1 MKHYINDIEI
11 SPRNLDSIGV
21 VSDFTGNPD
30 ILKLNVDSIVL
41 TRNAFN
47 IVKDHVNT
55 QGVFEG
61 IPYKIEMSTGVSIE
75 YYIDLLQETVYK
87 DHEVEVKIKQRYNID
102 NFLDRAKGTSWELMA
117 SKGVQFDYKVVDFL
131 IVKDNQAELVLTTG
145 VTLFVLYKT
154 LAEQIEK
161 VQELIAAVTA
171 AIGIDPSD
179 VLAAAIKLAAAIIYT
194 ITLIYLINQLVLRI
208 IETIYPRTREMKG
221 VLVKELLTKGC
232 QYLDYSF
239 QSTLIDSMASNLTIL
254 PIPLL
259 SDDEGIFD
267 KLSDDFLLTDFGKGY
282 PSSSDTIPT
291 IWSLFEQL
299 EIMFN
304 AKTRIINGVVQLER
318 WDFWQDQIN
327 QGLYPAMTLQSERQD
342 AFSYNTDEVW
352 KRYYIHYNLD
362 YTDLHTQDIIY
373 EYNDAEFS
381 TEPTSVINE
390 DLVSIT
396 NLSDVNINFS
406 LGSRKLKLTV
416 AEKIM
421 KGIFTVVDLITAVFT
436 FGNGTDLSSKVDD
449 RKGML
454 QISQQYFSNTK
465 ILYLVGSKQP
475 ENWYDYL
482 SAKSLWDNY
491 HYINQITLNGWEI
504 RENARIRLKASEF
517 MTILDNN
524 YAEIDGE
531 LCEILRVEYI
541 DETSFA
547 LISYRKP
554 SDYAVGK
561 VYNLVIN
568 E

>member
-11 SPRNLDSIGV
+11 SPRNLDSIGL

-30 ILKLNVDSIVL
+30 VLKLNVDSIVL
-41 TRNAFN
+41 TRDAFN

-61 IPYKIEMSTGVSIE
+61 IPYKIEMSAGVTIQ

-87 DHEVEVKIKQRYNID
+87 DHEVEVKIKQRKNID

-117 SKGVQFDYKVVDFL
+117 SKGIVFEYKVVDFL

-221 VLVKELLTKGC
+221 VLAKELLTKGC
-232 QYLDYSF
+232 SYLDYSF

-259 SDDEGIFD
+259 SDNEGIFD
-267 KLSDDFLLTDFGKGY
+267 KLSDDFLLTDFGNGY

-318 WDFWQDQIN
+318 WDFWQDQISE
-327 QGLYPAMTLQSERQD
+327 GLFPAMVLQSERQD

-362 YTDLHTQDIIY
+362 YTDAHTQDIIY

-381 TEPTSVINE
+381 TEPTSVVNQ

-396 NLSDVNINFS
+396 NLSDVGINFS

-454 QISQQYFSNTK
+454 QISQQYFANTK

-482 SAKSLWDNY
+482 SAKSLWDKY

-524 YAEIDGE
+524 YAEIDGV

-554 SDYAVGK
+554 SNYAVGK

>member
-1 MKHYINDIEI
+1 VKHYINDIEI
-11 SPRNLDSIGV
+11 SPRNLDSIGL

-30 ILKLNVDSIVL
+30 VLKLNVDSIVL
-41 TRNAFN
+41 TRDAFN

-61 IPYKIEMSTGVSIE
+61 IPYKIEMSAGVTIQ

-87 DHEVEVKIKQRYNID
+87 DHEVEVKIKQRKNID

-117 SKGVQFDYKVVDFL
+117 SKGVVFEYKVVDFL

-194 ITLIYLINQLVLRI
+194 ITLIYLINQLVLRV

-221 VLVKELLTKGC
+221 VLAKELLTKGC
-232 QYLDYSF
+232 SYLDYSF

-282 PSSSDTIPT
+282 PSSSDSIPT

-318 WDFWQDQIN
+318 WDFWQDQISE
-327 QGLYPAMTLQSERQD
+327 GLFPAMVLQSERQD

-362 YTDLHTQDIIY
+362 YTDAHTQDIIY

-381 TEPTSVINE
+381 TEPTSVVNQ

-454 QISQQYFSNTK
+454 QISQQYFANTK

-524 YAEIDGE
+524 YAEIDGV